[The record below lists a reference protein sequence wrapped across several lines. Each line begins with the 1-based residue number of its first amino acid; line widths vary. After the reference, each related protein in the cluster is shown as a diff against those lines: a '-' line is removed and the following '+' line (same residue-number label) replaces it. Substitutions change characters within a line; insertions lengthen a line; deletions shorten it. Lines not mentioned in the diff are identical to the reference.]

1 MQTQFVL
8 EKINNEIINPNTE
21 RYNDFLNAYKKAFPD
36 LEKAVQPEKAQKLWN
51 DVKNLTE

>member
-21 RYNDFLNAYKKAFPD
+21 RYNDFLNAYKKAFPG
-36 LEKAVQPEKAQKLWN
+36 LKKEVQPEKAQKLWN

>member
-21 RYNDFLNAYKKAFPD
+21 RYNNFLNAYKKAFPG
-36 LEKAVQPEKAQKLWN
+36 LKKEVQPEKAQKLWN